1 MASEQVVKQVRQI
14 ALPIVQEAGME
25 LVDVEFL
32 KEGGHWYLRVFID
45 KPDGINHEDC
55 RFVSEKIDKLLD
67 EKVQVAHEYN
77 LEVSSPGIERP
88 LNKLEDYQRFIGNNA
103 IITTFAPI
111 NGRKKFNGCL
121 QGIRGGNVV
130 IDIDGA
136 ELLVSLEQIA
146 SARLAGIL

>member
-88 LNKLEDYQRFIGNNA
+88 LKKLEDYQRFIGNDA

-130 IDIDGA
+130 IDINGA
-136 ELLVSLEQIA
+136 ELLVSLDQIA